1 MNESNRQ
8 ESPYSQQQRIGSV
21 PVLFSLRNVQ
31 PSIVSGITQPNP
43 NASTT
48 VVSNGAA
55 SKHERTPIAATPIAA
70 TPTAALPVA
79 ATPISKSTPP
89 TASNRTYNVA
99 VGFLVI
105 ALCLLVIRN
114 TQGSKTDSKETIAAN
129 TATSQMEVKPLANLQ
144 VELVPPALPKS
155 TSLKPFDMDI
165 ASSPKPAPIS
175 PPLSTSTEI
184 ADSGAPGQLLVQDK
198 LPMLL
203 TSSAPSTTEE
213 KVEPVKSSMVP
224 GPQPDFS
231 FPETRVAMNP
241 NAMELK
247 NSSPE
252 LVQTSPE
259 TSPNLSMDTT
269 NAYRP
274 TVGSLA
280 PNDPASAEEGLAI
293 VDTNSPP
300 LTTRDIQGMY
310 DTNELKEM
318 YKRRNLTAPNPLNG
332 QAYPRPDSERI
343 LPVSSVS
350 IAAPVPNR
358 SQAMPSSP
366 PAATP
371 GAYKPYYNADNAV
384 KDPGVLSGRPYST
397 LPQDFPA
404 LTVPSYEREV
414 PANRQYAQT
423 APSNT
428 LPIRQPVSNEA
439 NRYYPSTTQTPY
451 APLPPS
457 QDGAS
462 FGYPPGK

>member
-1 MNESNRQ
+1 MNESNRH

-31 PSIVSGITQPNP
+31 PSIVSGIAQPNP
-43 NASTT
+43 NASTAGF
-48 VVSNGAA
+48 SNGAA
-55 SKHERTPIAATPIAA
+55 STHERTAIAA
-70 TPTAALPVA
+70 TPTAATPAAMPIA
-79 ATPISKSTPP
+79 ATPILKSTPP
-89 TASNRTYNVA
+89 AASNRTYNAA
-99 VGFLVI
+99 VGLLVI

-129 TATSQMEVKPLANLQ
+129 TASSQIEVKPLANLQ
-144 VELVPPALPKS
+144 VELVPPALPNS
-155 TSLKPFDMDI
+155 TSLKPFGMDM
-165 ASSPKPAPIS
+165 ASSPKPTPNAPALSAS
-175 PPLSTSTEI
+175 PET
-184 ADSGAPGQLLVQDK
+184 ADSGTPGQLLVQDK
-198 LPMLL
+198 SPMLL
-203 TSSAPSTTEE
+203 ASTAPSMTQE
-213 KVEPVKSSMVP
+213 KIEPVQGSMAP

-247 NSSPE
+247 KSSPE

-259 TSPNLSMDTT
+259 SSPNLSIDSTS
-269 NAYRP
+269 AYRP
-274 TVGSLA
+274 PLGSPP

-300 LTTRDIQGMY
+300 LTTRDIKGMY

-318 YKRRNLTAPNPLNG
+318 YKRRNSAAPNPLNG
-332 QAYPRPDSERI
+332 QAYPRPDPERT
-343 LPVSSVS
+343 LPVTSVS
-350 IAAPVPNR
+350 NAVPVPNR
-358 SQAMPSSP
+358 SQAMPGSV

-371 GAYKPYYNADNAV
+371 GTYKPYYNADNAV

-404 LTVPSYEREV
+404 LTVPSYEREA

>member
-31 PSIVSGITQPNP
+31 PSIVSSITQPNP
-43 NASTT
+43 TASTT

-55 SKHERTPIAATPIAA
+55 SKHDRTPIAAM
-70 TPTAALPVA
+70 PVA
-79 ATPISKSTPP
+79 AMPVSKSTHP

-99 VGFLVI
+99 VGLLVI

-129 TATSQMEVKPLANLQ
+129 TATNQVEVKPLANLH
-144 VELVPPALPKS
+144 VELVPPALPNS
-155 TSLKPFDMDI
+155 TSLKLFDMDL
-165 ASSPKPAPIS
+165 ASSPKTAPNA
-175 PPLSTSTEI
+175 PPLSASPET
-184 ADSGAPGQLLVQDK
+184 AASGTPGQLLVQDK
-198 LPMLL
+198 SPMLL
-203 TSSAPSTTEE
+203 ASTAPSMTQE
-213 KVEPVKSSMVP
+213 KIEPVQGSMAP
-224 GPQPDFS
+224 GPQPDFN

-247 NSSPE
+247 KSSPE

-259 TSPNLSMDTT
+259 SSPNLSIDSTS
-269 NAYRP
+269 AYRP
-274 TVGSLA
+274 PLGSPA

-300 LTTRDIQGMY
+300 LTTRDIKGMY

-318 YKRRNLTAPNPLNG
+318 YKRRNSAAPNPNPLNG
-332 QAYPRPDSERI
+332 QAYPRPDSERT
-343 LPVSSVS
+343 LPVTSVS
-350 IAAPVPNR
+350 NTAPVPNR
-358 SQAMPSSP
+358 SQAMPGSV
-366 PAATP
+366 PAGAP
-371 GAYKPYYNADNAV
+371 GAYQPYYSADNAV
-384 KDPGVLSGRPYST
+384 KNPGVLSGRPYST

-404 LTVPSYEREV
+404 LTVPSYEREA
-414 PANRQYAQT
+414 PANRQNAPV
-423 APSNT
+423 APSIA

-451 APLPPS
+451 APLPPG